1 MPAPETLLVFA
12 ALSFGLAAT
21 PGPNMLY
28 LVSRALAQ
36 GTGAG
41 MVSLVGCQFGSLV
54 IMLCAAAGL
63 TAALFAVPYAW
74 DVLRLGG
81 AAYLAFLA
89 WQCVRPGGQ
98 PIFAPPSGASTAP
111 QRGGVGSG
119 AMPREPAARLF
130 SVGFA
135 TAALNPKVALFY
147 VAVLPPFIDPA
158 LGSIFVQGAVLGA
171 VQIGVAI
178 VFDGLLVYGAAGV
191 ARFLGTRPGWMAAQR
206 WILGGALGLIA
217 VKLATEGRR

>member
-1 MPAPETLLVFA
+1 MPAPETLLIFA

-36 GTGAG
+36 GTAAG
-41 MVSLVGCQFGSLV
+41 LVSLVGCQFGSLV

-74 DVLRLGG
+74 DVLRIGG

-89 WQCVRPGGQ
+89 WQCLRPGGQ
-98 PIFAPPSGASTAP
+98 PIFAP
-111 QRGGVGSG
+111 R

-147 VAVLPPFIDPA
+147 MAVLPPFIDPA
-158 LGSIFVQGAVLGA
+158 RGSVFLQGAALGA

-206 WILGGALGLIA
+206 WILGGVLGLIA

>member
-1 MPAPETLLVFA
+1 MPPIETLLVFA

-41 MVSLVGCQFGSLV
+41 LVSLVGCQFGSLV

-81 AAYLAFLA
+81 AAYLAWLA
-89 WQCVRPGGQ
+89 WQCLRPGGE
-98 PIFAPPSGASTAP
+98 PIFAP
-111 QRGGVGSG
+111 R
-119 AMPREPAARLF
+119 AMPREPAGRLF
-130 SVGFA
+130 GIGFA

-158 LGSIFVQGAVLGA
+158 LGSVFMQGAVLGA

-206 WILGGALGLIA
+206 WILGAALALIA
-217 VKLATEGRR
+217 VKLATESRS

>member
-1 MPAPETLLVFA
+1 MPPLETLLVFA

-41 MVSLVGCQFGSLV
+41 MISLVGCQFGSLV

-74 DVLRLGG
+74 DILRLGG
-81 AAYLAFLA
+81 AAYLLFLA

-98 PIFAPPSGASTAP
+98 PIFAV
-111 QRGGVGSG
+111 R
-119 AMPREPAARLF
+119 AMPQEPAVRLF

-158 LGSIFVQGAVLGA
+158 RGDVFTQGAILGA
-171 VQIGVAI
+171 VQIAVAI
-178 VFDGLLVYGAAGV
+178 VFDGALVMGAAGV

-206 WILGGALGLIA
+206 WILGGALALLA
-217 VKLATEGRR
+217 VKLATESRA

>member
-1 MPAPETLLVFA
+1 MPSVETLLVFA

-41 MVSLVGCQFGSLV
+41 LVSLVGCQFGSLV

-74 DVLRLGG
+74 DVLRIGG
-81 AAYLAFLA
+81 AIYLTFLA

-98 PIFAPPSGASTAP
+98 PIFAP
-111 QRGGVGSG
+111 R
-119 AMPREPAARLF
+119 AMPREPATRLF

-158 LGSIFVQGAVLGA
+158 LGSVFLQGAALGA

-191 ARFLGTRPGWMAAQR
+191 ARFLGTRPAWMAAQR
-206 WILGGALGLIA
+206 WILGAALALIA

>member
-1 MPAPETLLVFA
+1 
-12 ALSFGLAAT
+12 
-21 PGPNMLY
+21 MLY

-41 MVSLVGCQFGSLV
+41 MVSLVGCQFGSLI

-74 DVLRLGG
+74 DVLRIGG
-81 AAYLAFLA
+81 AIYLAYLA
-89 WQCVRPGGQ
+89 WQCLRPGGQ
-98 PIFAPPSGASTAP
+98 PIFAP
-111 QRGGVGSG
+111 R
-119 AMPREPAARLF
+119 AMPREPALRLF

-158 LGSIFVQGAVLGA
+158 LGSVFAQGAVLGA
-171 VQIGVAI
+171 VQIAVAI
-178 VFDGLLVYGAAGV
+178 LFDGLLVYGAAGV

-206 WILGGALGLIA
+206 WVLGGALGLLA

>member
-1 MPAPETLLVFA
+1 MPSAQTLLVFA

-36 GTGAG
+36 GTAAG

-89 WQCVRPGGQ
+89 WQCIRPGGQ
-98 PIFAPPSGASTAP
+98 PIFTP
-111 QRGGVGSG
+111 R

-158 LGSIFVQGAVLGA
+158 LGSVFLQGAVLGT

-191 ARFLGTRPGWMAAQR
+191 SRFLGTRPGWMAAQR
-206 WILGGALGLIA
+206 WILGGVLGLIA

>member
-1 MPAPETLLVFA
+1 MPGIETLLVFA

-41 MVSLVGCQFGSLV
+41 MISLVGCQAGSLV

-74 DVLRLGG
+74 DALRLGG

-98 PIFAPPSGASTAP
+98 PIFAPRPL
-111 QRGGVGSG
+111 
-119 AMPREPAARLF
+119 PREPAARLF

-158 LGSIFVQGAVLGA
+158 RGDVLTQGIVLGA

-178 VFDGLLVYGAAGV
+178 LFDGALIYGAAGV

-206 WILGGALGLIA
+206 WILGAALGLIA
-217 VKLATEGRR
+217 VKLATESRA

>member
-1 MPAPETLLVFA
+1 MPSGQTLLVFA

-36 GTGAG
+36 GIGAG
-41 MVSLVGCQFGSLV
+41 MISLVGCQVGSLV

-74 DVLRLGG
+74 DVLRIGG
-81 AAYLAFLA
+81 ALYLAWLA

-98 PIFAPPSGASTAP
+98 PIFAP
-111 QRGGVGSG
+111 R

-158 LGSIFVQGAVLGA
+158 LGSVFVQGAVLGA

-178 VFDGLLVYGAAGV
+178 LFDGLLVYGAAGV

-206 WILGGALGLIA
+206 WVLGAALGLIA